1 MLLQGFVFI
10 PCFVVAV
17 LLAKGLPDSLI
28 YSVIAWLSAVIAALA
43 GAILGV
49 LAIGYWQLVP
59 IDPHT
64 GNDLVL
70 SGVVHVVMAFV
81 LSPLLIMYVR
91 RKARKQAESLRIKIL
106 E

>member
-10 PCFVVAV
+10 PCIVVAV

-28 YSVIAWLSAVIAALA
+28 YSVVAWLSAVIAALA

-49 LAIGYWQLVP
+49 LAIDYWQLVP